1 MTFDNQVH
9 YYHGGLIAVGDE
21 EALIAKFSR
30 IVAETFEDYG
40 HPVER
45 VAYGAGPGA
54 SVTAAHYR
62 VDLIPVQE
70 LEHGMAG
77 QRGLIFQP
85 FAKPHSHDT
94 APEHKQRR
102 IQLAMYPVDPSR
114 DDPDIS
120 ELLLVV
126 MLYRMISDCDVRMV
140 EWLDPLSLLTA
151 EEFLTAFAP
160 VNPDPVEYTG
170 PGSPSFRG
178 ALVPTEEP
186 NDVRRLAVWG
196 MTLMMAFLSAPV
208 ALLMAVVNL
217 VRGEDLRVNTHV
229 LTITT
234 LIFMAV
240 PAGALDLIAAQLAL

>member
-1 MTFDNQVH
+1 MKFDYNDH

-21 EALIAKFSR
+21 AALINTFSK
-30 IVAETFEDYG
+30 IIAETFEDYG

-45 VAYGAGPGA
+45 IAFDENHGA
-54 SVTAAHYR
+54 SITAAHYR
-62 VDLIPVQE
+62 VDLRPVQE
-70 LEHGMAG
+70 MAHGMAG

-102 IQLAMYPVDPSR
+102 IQLAMHPADPSR

-126 MLYRMISDCDVRMV
+126 MLYRMISDHDVRMV

-151 EEFLTAFAP
+151 DEFLTAFAP

-178 ALVPTEEP
+178 ALVPAEEQ

-217 VRGEDLRVNTHV
+217 VRGEDLRINTHV

-234 LIFMAV
+234 LIFLAV
-240 PAGALDLIAAQLAL
+240 PVGALELIAAQLAY